1 MNLETFKR
9 FVNSVDNMFND
20 YEVVLRPNYN
30 IKNPQTLEVNTT
42 KDYKD
47 NTKIIE
53 LRLIRGD

>member
-20 YEVVLRPNYN
+20 YEVVLKSNYN
-30 IKNPQTLEVNTT
+30 INNPQTLEVNTT